1 MKPLRNVFSNKDCAY
16 YQGGGDELQRGVKKR
31 SLIDEERAVHE
42 AYQILMTEY
51 EYKRAQ
57 RDKVNRQK
65 ALEEE
70 ARQQEMMALASTL
83 TISRGQNCMLVLIHS
98 ILSFRTWI
106 S

>member
-1 MKPLRNVFSNKDCAY
+1 MFSNKVFAY
-16 YQGGGDELQRGVKKR
+16 YQGGADELQRGVKKR

-70 ARQQEMMALASTL
+70 ARQQEMMALVSTL
-83 TISRGQNCMLVLIHS
+83 KQSQRKKTVCLLCLYS
-98 ILSFRTWI
+98 LSPYFL
-106 S
+106 SEHG

>member
-1 MKPLRNVFSNKDCAY
+1 MFSNKVFAY
-16 YQGGGDELQRGVKKR
+16 YQGGADELQRGAKKR

-83 TISRGQNCMLVLIHS
+83 LNNLRGLNCMLVLVLIQS
-98 ILSFRTWI
+98 LLSFRTWI